1 MIPDEEVE
9 RVREAADIVGIIG
22 ESVTLKRAG
31 AAYRG
36 PCPFHQGRNPN
47 FSVDPRR
54 RIYHCF
60 KCGESGDVFTFLRKR
75 YGMDWPSAVRHVAE
89 RSGVVIREVTTRRE
103 GPDPRE
109 AVWEVNAAAEE
120 WFRRTLSDQASGGPA
135 REYLAQRDV
144 GLDIADRF
152 GLGFAPRDGS
162 LGAHL
167 ATLGFDDARQLEA
180 GLLVKRE
187 DSDALR
193 PRFRGRL
200 MFPIYDTSGRV
211 AGFGGRVIG
220 AGEPKYLNSPETI
233 AFSKGRMLYGLN
245 WARNAIRRADRVLL
259 VEGYFDLV
267 RLVVAGIEE
276 VIAPLGTAL
285 TTEQALLIARHSKN
299 AFLVYDSDK
308 AGLKATFRAADELL
322 RHGASVRVVT
332 LPAGEDP
339 DTFTRKAGREGV
351 ERSLASAVDVIER
364 KIQLLE
370 RGGWFADLHKR
381 RRAIDH
387 LLPTIRATVDPV
399 TRDMYLGRVSEAT
412 GVDRHVLTAE
422 AEAPAR
428 GERQAQTDRSDR
440 TRRTAPAARTQG
452 EPAPVSS
459 RAGRGV
465 AGTAA
470 ERELVRV
477 MLTSRALVERIT
489 ERIGPG
495 EFRDDRYREIF
506 ERLAGVGPDAVI
518 GDVAAGLAAP
528 SVTVLETLLEEQGA
542 VIDVERTVTDCL
554 TRLELRRR
562 KELNAKL
569 QRDLMVATPAEA
581 DRLIA
586 EKQTNAEEIRR
597 LSESIMPA

>member
-22 ESVTLKRAG
+22 ETVPLKKAG
-31 AAYRG
+31 GTFRG
-36 PCPFHQGRNPN
+36 ACPFHGGKNPN

-75 YGMDWPSAVRHVAE
+75 FGMDWPSSVRHVADHA
-89 RSGVVIREVTTRRE
+89 GITIREVSARRE

-109 AVWEVNAAAEE
+109 KLWEVNAAAEE
-120 WFRRTLSDQASGGPA
+120 WFRRVRRDEPEGQPA
-135 REYLAQRDV
+135 RDYLSQREVDAE
-144 GLDIADRF
+144 IADRF
-152 GLGFAPRDGS
+152 GLGFAARDTK
-162 LGAHL
+162 LNAHL
-167 ATLGFDDARQLEA
+167 TSLGFDDARQLEA
-180 GLLVKRE
+180 GLLIKRD
-187 DSDALR
+187 DSDKLR

-200 MFPIYDTSGRV
+200 MFPIYDASGRV

-220 AGEPKYLNSPETI
+220 EGEPKYLNSPETI
-233 AFSKGRMLYGLN
+233 AFTKGKMLYGLN
-245 WARNAIRRADRVLL
+245 WARNAIRKADRVLL

-267 RLVVAGIEE
+267 RLVVAGVEE

-285 TTEQALLIARHSKN
+285 TPDQAALIARHSKN

-332 LPAGEDP
+332 LPPGEDP
-339 DTFTRKAGREGV
+339 DTFARKKGRDGV
-351 ERSLASAVDVIER
+351 EKSLSSAVDVIER

-387 LLPTIRATVDPV
+387 LLPTIRATTDPV
-399 TRDMYLGRVSEAT
+399 TRDLYLGRVSEAT
-412 GVDRHVLTAE
+412 GVDRQILLSE
-422 AEAPAR
+422 AEAPERTSRQPQPGPSPTSAR
-428 GERQAQTDRSDR
+428 RSSQRPAERP
-440 TRRTAPAARTQG
+440 APARVPKG
-452 EPAPVSS
+452 DS
-459 RAGRGV
+459 
-465 AGTAA
+465 GTAA

-477 MLTSRALVERIT
+477 MLTSRAMVERIT

-495 EFRDDRYREIF
+495 EFRDERYREIF
-506 ERLAGVGPDAVI
+506 ERLAAVSPEAVI
-518 GDVAAGLAAP
+518 GDVAVGLSAP
-528 SVTVLETLLEEQGA
+528 SQSVLEMMLEEQGA
-542 VIDVERTVTDCL
+542 VIDVERTVNDCL
-554 TRLELRRR
+554 AQLELRTRR
-562 KELNAKL
+562 ELNARI
-569 QRDLMVATPAEA
+569 QRDLMVATPAET

-586 EKQTNAEEIRR
+586 EKQANAEEIRR
-597 LSESIMPA
+597 ISESITPA

>member
-1 MIPDEEVE
+1 MIPDEDVE
-9 RVREAADIVGIIG
+9 RVREAADIVSIIG
-22 ESVTLKRAG
+22 ETVALKRAG
-31 AAYRG
+31 SAFRG
-36 PCPFHQGRNPN
+36 PCPFHQGKNPN

-60 KCGESGDVFTFLRKR
+60 KCGESGDVFTYLRKR
-75 YGMDWPSAVRHVAE
+75 YGMDWPSAVRLVAE
-89 RSGVVIREVTTRRE
+89 RSGVVIHEVSTRRE

-109 AVWEVNAAAEE
+109 ALWEVNAAAED
-120 WFRRTLSDQASGGPA
+120 WFRRTLRDEASGNVA

-144 GLDIADRF
+144 SIDIADRF
-152 GLGFAPRDGS
+152 GLGFAPRDGA
-162 LGAHL
+162 LMAHL
-167 ATLGFDDARQLEA
+167 STLGFDDQRQLEA

-187 DSDALR
+187 ESDALR

-220 AGEPKYLNSPETI
+220 SGEPKYLNSPETI

-245 WARNAIRRADRVLL
+245 WARNAIRKSDRVLL

-267 RLVVAGIEE
+267 RLVVAGVEE

-285 TTEQALLIARHSKN
+285 TPEQAALIARHSKN

-322 RHGASVRVVT
+322 RNGASVRVVT

-339 DTFTRKAGREGV
+339 DTFTRKAGHEGI
-351 ERSLASAVDVIER
+351 ERALSAAVDVIER

-370 RGGWFADLHKR
+370 RGGWFADLHRR

-387 LLPTIRATVDPV
+387 LLPTIRATIDPV

-412 GVDRHVLTAE
+412 GVDRQVLTAE
-422 AEAPAR
+422 ADAPER
-428 GERQAQTDRSDR
+428 GERPSPAPTVRSRERDHGASR
-440 TRRTAPAARTQG
+440 AT
-452 EPAPVSS
+452 APVSS
-459 RAGRGV
+459 GKLAPG
-465 AGTAA
+465 AAA

-477 MLTSRALVERIT
+477 MLTSRALVERIL

-495 EFRDDRYREIF
+495 EFRDGRYREIF
-506 ERLAGVGPDAVI
+506 ERLATVSPDAVI
-518 GDVAAGLAAP
+518 GDVAAGLSAPAA
-528 SVTVLETLLEEQGA
+528 SVLETLLEEQGA
-542 VIDVERTVTDCL
+542 IIDVEKTLTDCL
-554 TRLELRRR
+554 ARLELRRR
-562 KELNAKL
+562 KELNARL
-569 QRDLMVATPAEA
+569 QRDLTAATPAET

-586 EKQTNAEEIRR
+586 EKQANAEEIRR
-597 LSESIMPA
+597 LSESITPV

>member
-9 RVREAADIVGIIG
+9 RVREAADIIGIVG
-22 ESVTLKRAG
+22 ESVPLKRAG
-31 AAYRG
+31 ATYRG
-36 PCPFHQGRNPN
+36 ACPFHGGKNPN

-54 RIYHCF
+54 KIYHCF
-60 KCGESGDVFTFLRKR
+60 KCGESGDVFTYLRKR

-89 RSGVVIREVTTRRE
+89 KSGVVIREVSSRRE

-109 AVWEVNAAAEE
+109 TVWEVNAAAED
-120 WFRRTLSDQASGGPA
+120 WFKRTLGELPNGNPG

-144 GLDIADRF
+144 GLDLADRF
-152 GLGFAPRDGS
+152 GIGFAPRDDS
-162 LGAHL
+162 LRTHL
-167 ATLGFDDARQLEA
+167 STLGFDEARQLDA

-187 DSDALR
+187 DAGKVV

-200 MFPIYDTSGRV
+200 MFTIYDAAARV

-220 AGEPKYLNSPETI
+220 PGEPKYLNSPETI
-233 AFSKGRMLYGLN
+233 AFTKGRMLYGLN
-245 WARNAIRRADRVLL
+245 WARNAIRKADRVLL

-267 RLVVAGIEE
+267 RLVVAGVEE

-285 TTEQALLIARHSKN
+285 TPDQAALIVRHSKN

-322 RHGASVRVVT
+322 QHGASVRVVT
-332 LPAGEDP
+332 LPTGDDP
-339 DTFTRKAGREGV
+339 DTFARKAGREGI
-351 ERSLASAVDVIER
+351 EKQLASAVDVIER

-387 LLPTIRATVDPV
+387 LLPTIRATIDAV
-399 TRDMYLGRVSEAT
+399 TRDMYLSRVSEAT
-412 GVDRHVLTAE
+412 GVDRHVLATE
-422 AEAPAR
+422 VEQPDM
-428 GERQAQTDRSDR
+428 GERPVRVER
-440 TRRTAPAARTQG
+440 TEPVRRPAPRR
-452 EPAPVSS
+452 EPAPPPI
-459 RAGRGV
+459 RAKSD

-477 MLTSRALVERIT
+477 MLTSRALIERIA

-495 EFRDDRYREIF
+495 EFRDERYREIF
-506 ERLAGVGPDAVI
+506 ERLIAVSPDAVI
-518 GDVAAGLAAP
+518 GDVAAGLTAP
-528 SVTVLETLLEEQGA
+528 SASVFEVLLEEHGA

-554 TRLELRRR
+554 ARLELRTR
-562 KELNAKL
+562 KELNAKI
-569 QRDLMVATPAEA
+569 QRDLMVATPAET

-586 EKQTNAEEIRR
+586 EKQANAEEIRR
-597 LSESIMPA
+597 LSESITPA

>member
-1 MIPDEEVE
+1 MIPDEDVE

-22 ESVTLKRAG
+22 ESVALKRAG
-31 AAYRG
+31 ATFRG
-36 PCPFHQGRNPN
+36 PCPFHGGKNPN

-60 KCGESGDVFTFLRKR
+60 KCGESGDVFTYLRKR
-75 YGMDWPSAVRHVAE
+75 YGMDWPTSVRHAAE
-89 RSGVVIREVTTRRE
+89 HSGITIREVATRRE

-109 AVWEVNAAAEE
+109 PLWEVNGAAEE
-120 WFRRTLSDQASGGPA
+120 WFRRTLREGASGSPA

-144 GLDIADRF
+144 SMDIAERF
-152 GLGFAPRDGS
+152 GLGFAPRDG
-162 LGAHL
+162 LHTHL
-167 ATLGFDDARQLEA
+167 ANLGFGDARQLEA
-180 GLLVKRE
+180 GLLIKRE
-187 DSDALR
+187 DSEALR

-200 MFPIYDTSGRV
+200 MFPIYDTSGRI

-233 AFSKGRMLYGLN
+233 AFTKGRMLYGLN
-245 WARNAIRRADRVLL
+245 WSRNAIRKADRVLL

-267 RLVVAGIEE
+267 RLVVAGVEE

-285 TTEQALLIARHSKN
+285 TTEQAALIVRHSKN

-332 LPAGEDP
+332 LPTREDP
-339 DTFTRKAGREGV
+339 DTFARKAGRDGI
-351 ERSLASAVDVIER
+351 ERQLAAAVDVIER

-387 LLPTIRATVDPV
+387 LLPTIRATSDPV

-412 GVDRHVLTAE
+412 GVDRHVLTVE
-422 AEAPAR
+422 AENPAK
-428 GERQAQTDRSDR
+428 SDR
-440 TRRTAPAARTQG
+440 MPVPQAESAPPRRALKPEKGSPAVSRTR
-452 EPAPVSS
+452 SS
-459 RAGRGV
+459 P
-465 AGTAA
+465 GTAA

-477 MLTSRALVERIT
+477 MLTSRALIERIA
-489 ERIGPG
+489 ERVGPG
-495 EFRDDRYREIF
+495 EFRDERYREIF
-506 ERLAGVGPDAVI
+506 EKLAAVSPDAVI
-518 GDVAAGLAAP
+518 GDVAAGLTSASA
-528 SVTVLETLLEEQGA
+528 SVLETLLEEQGA
-542 VIDVERTVTDCL
+542 IIDVERTVTDCL
-554 TRLELRRR
+554 AKLELRRR
-562 KELNAKL
+562 KELNAQI
-569 QRDLMVATPAEA
+569 QRDLMVATPAET

-586 EKQTNAEEIRR
+586 EKQANAEEIRR
-597 LSESIMPA
+597 LSETIAGVT

>member
-1 MIPDEEVE
+1 VIPDEDVE

-22 ESVTLKRAG
+22 ETVQLKRAG
-31 AAYRG
+31 GTFRG
-36 PCPFHQGRNPN
+36 PCPFHQGKNPN
-47 FSVDPRR
+47 FSVDPKR

-60 KCGESGDVFTFLRKR
+60 KCGESGDVFTYLRKR
-75 YGMDWPSAVRHVAE
+75 YGMDWPSSVRHVAE
-89 RSGVVIREVTTRRE
+89 RSGIAIREVSARRE

-109 AVWEVNAAAEE
+109 ALWEVNGAAEE
-120 WFRRTLSDQASGGPA
+120 WFRRTLRDDPAGAPA
-135 REYLAQRDV
+135 REYLDQRDV
-144 GLDIADRF
+144 TPEIAERF
-152 GLGFAPRDGS
+152 GLGFATRDG
-162 LGAHL
+162 LRAHL
-167 ATLGFDDARQLEA
+167 ATLGFDDVRLLDA
-180 GLLVKRE
+180 GLLGKRE
-187 DSDALR
+187 GSDALH
-193 PRFRGRL
+193 PRFRNRL

-233 AFSKGRMLYGLN
+233 AFTKGRMLYGLN
-245 WARNAIRRADRVLL
+245 WSRNAIRKADRVLL

-267 RLVVAGIEE
+267 RLVVAGVEE

-285 TTEQALLIARHSKN
+285 TTEQAALIVRHSKN

-322 RHGASVRVVT
+322 QHGASVRVVT

-339 DTFTRKAGREGV
+339 DTFARRAGREGI
-351 ERSLASAVDVIER
+351 ERHLASAVDVIER

-381 RRAIDH
+381 RQAIDH
-387 LLPTIRATVDPV
+387 LLPTIRATSDPV

-412 GVDRHVLTAE
+412 GVDRQVLTSE
-422 AEAPAR
+422 VESTGSDRVGAPPVQAPPTPQKRPQREPTPVPRAR
-428 GERQAQTDRSDR
+428 GI
-440 TRRTAPAARTQG
+440 
-452 EPAPVSS
+452 
-459 RAGRGV
+459 

-477 MLTSRALVERIT
+477 MLTSRALIERII

-495 EFRDDRYREIF
+495 EFRDERYREIF
-506 ERLAGVGPDAVI
+506 EKLAAVSPDAVI
-518 GDVAAGLAAP
+518 GDVATGLTNASA
-528 SVTVLETLLEEQGA
+528 SVLETMLEEQGA
-542 VIDVERTVTDCL
+542 IIDVERTVTDCL
-554 TRLELRRR
+554 AKLELRRR
-562 KELNAKL
+562 KELNAQL
-569 QRDLMVATPAEA
+569 QRDLMVATPAET

-586 EKQTNAEEIRR
+586 EKQANAEEIRR

>member
-1 MIPDEEVE
+1 VIPDEEVE
-9 RVREAADIVGIIG
+9 RVREAADLVGIIG

-31 AAYRG
+31 TAFRG
-36 PCPFHQGRNPN
+36 PCPFHQGKNPN

-60 KCGESGDVFTFLRKR
+60 KCGESGDVFTYLRKR

-89 RSGVVIREVTTRRE
+89 RSGIVLREVSARRE

-109 AVWEVNAAAEE
+109 GLWEVNAAAED
-120 WFRRTLSDQASGGPA
+120 WFRRVLRNESSGTGA
-135 REYLAQRDV
+135 RDYLAQRDV
-144 GLDIADRF
+144 SPDLADRF

-162 LGAHL
+162 LRAHL
-167 ATLGFDDARQLEA
+167 ATLGFDDARQLDA
-180 GLLVKRE
+180 GLLVRKE
-187 DSDALR
+187 GNDALL

-200 MFPIYDTSGRV
+200 MFPIYDVSGRV

-220 AGEPKYLNSPETI
+220 SGEPKYLNSPETI
-233 AFSKGRMLYGLN
+233 AFTKGRMLYGLN

-267 RLVVAGIEE
+267 RLVAAGVEE

-285 TTEQALLIARHSKN
+285 TLDQASLIARHSKN

-339 DTFTRKAGREGV
+339 DTFARKAGREGI
-351 ERSLASAVDVIER
+351 ERSLVAAVDVIER

-387 LLPTIRATVDPV
+387 LLPTIRATIDPV
-399 TRDMYLGRVSEAT
+399 TRDLYLGRVSEVT
-412 GVDRHVLTAE
+412 GVDRQVLITE
-422 AEAPAR
+422 ADAPDRSQRQPSGVGPETQRRNPGRRRPDALVPAR
-428 GERQAQTDRSDR
+428 AGKRS
-440 TRRTAPAARTQG
+440 
-452 EPAPVSS
+452 S
-459 RAGRGV
+459 
-465 AGTAA
+465 GTAA

-477 MLTSRALVERIT
+477 MLTSRAMVERIS

-495 EFRDDRYREIF
+495 EFRDERYREIF
-506 ERLAGVGPDAVI
+506 EKLVSVSPDAVV
-518 GDVAAGLAAP
+518 GDIVAGLGTA
-528 SVTVLETLLEEQGA
+528 SQSVLETLLEEQGA
-542 VIDVERTVTDCL
+542 VIDVERTVSDCL
-554 TRLELRRR
+554 TRLELRTR
-562 KELNAKL
+562 KELNARI
-569 QRDLMVATPAEA
+569 QRDLIVATPAET

-586 EKQTNAEEIRR
+586 EKQANSEEIRR
-597 LSESIMPA
+597 LNESIMPV

>member
-1 MIPDEEVE
+1 VIPDEEVE
-9 RVREAADIVGIIG
+9 RVREAADILGIIG

-31 AAYRG
+31 ATFRG
-36 PCPFHQGRNPN
+36 PCPFHQGKNPN
-47 FSVDPRR
+47 FSVDPKR

-60 KCGESGDVFTFLRKR
+60 KCGESGDVFTYLRKR
-75 YGMDWPSAVRHVAE
+75 FGMDWPSAVRHVAE
-89 RSGVVIREVTTRRE
+89 RSGVVIREVSSRRE

-109 AVWEVNAAAEE
+109 ALWEVNAAAEE
-120 WFRRTLSDQASGGPA
+120 WFRRFLRDDAGAGPA
-135 REYLAQRDV
+135 RDYLLQRDV
-144 GLDIADRF
+144 AADVAEKF

-162 LGAHL
+162 LRAHL
-167 ATLGFDDARQLEA
+167 AALGFDDNRQLEA

-187 DSDALR
+187 ESETLN

-200 MFPIYDTSGRV
+200 IFPIYDASGRV

-267 RLVVAGIEE
+267 RLVVAGVEE

-285 TTEQALLIARHSKN
+285 TTDQAALIARHSKN

-322 RHGASVRVVT
+322 RHGVSVRVVT
-332 LPAGEDP
+332 LPAREDP
-339 DTFTRKAGREGV
+339 DTFARKAGRDGV
-351 ERSLASAVDVIER
+351 ERSLSAAVDVIER
-364 KIQLLE
+364 KVQLLE
-370 RGGWFADLHKR
+370 RGGWFADLHR
-381 RRAIDH
+381 RRQAIDH
-387 LLPTIRATVDPV
+387 LLPTIRATIDPV

-412 GVDRHVLTAE
+412 GVDRQVLMAE
-422 AEAPAR
+422 ADSPDRTGRQTEPAAQSTGRRAEPARRQPAPATPR
-428 GERQAQTDRSDR
+428 ARAQASN
-440 TRRTAPAARTQG
+440 
-452 EPAPVSS
+452 S
-459 RAGRGV
+459 
-465 AGTAA
+465 A

-506 ERLAGVGPDAVI
+506 ERLATVGPDAVI
-518 GDVAAGLAAP
+518 GDVAAGLSAP
-528 SVTVLETLLEEQGA
+528 ATSVLETLLEEQGA
-542 VIDVERTVTDCL
+542 IIDVERTVTDCL
-554 TRLELRRR
+554 ARLELRKLEER
-562 KELNAKL
+562 NAGL
-569 QRDLMVATPAEA
+569 QRELKVATPAET

-586 EKQTNAEEIRR
+586 EKQANNDEMRR
-597 LSESIMPA
+597 LRESITPA

>member
-1 MIPDEEVE
+1 VIPDEEVE

-22 ESVTLKRAG
+22 ESVGLKKAG
-31 AAYRG
+31 SAFRG
-36 PCPFHQGRNPN
+36 PCPFHQGKNPN

-89 RSGVVIREVTTRRE
+89 RSGVVIREVSARRE

-109 AVWEVNAAAEE
+109 ALWEVNAAAEE
-120 WFRRTLSDQASGGPA
+120 WLRRALREDPAGAPA

-152 GLGFAPRDGS
+152 GLGFAPRDGA
-162 LGAHL
+162 LQAHL
-167 ATLGFDDARQLEA
+167 ATMGFGDSRQLEA

-200 MFPIYDTSGRV
+200 MFPIYDVSGHV

-245 WARNAIRRADRVLL
+245 WARNAIRKADRVLL

-267 RLVVAGIEE
+267 RLVVAGVEE

-285 TTEQALLIARHSKN
+285 TPDQGALIARHSKN
-299 AFLVYDSDK
+299 AFLLYDSDK

-332 LPAGEDP
+332 LPSGDDP
-339 DTFTRKAGREGV
+339 DTFARKAGREGV
-351 ERSLASAVDVIER
+351 ERALAGAVDVIER

-387 LLPTIRATVDPV
+387 LLPTIRATIDPV

-412 GVDRHVLTAE
+412 GVDRQVLTVE
-422 AEAPAR
+422 ADASERDEREPRRVRQPEAR
-428 GERQAQTDRSDR
+428 
-440 TRRTAPAARTQG
+440 AARA
-452 EPAPVSS
+452 ERAAAPSS
-459 RAGRGV
+459 SGVRAG

-477 MLTSRALVERIT
+477 MLTSRALVERII
-489 ERIGPG
+489 ERVGPG
-495 EFRDDRYREIF
+495 EFRDERYREIF
-506 ERLAGVGPDAVI
+506 ERLAEVSPDAVI
-518 GDVAAGLAAP
+518 GDVAAGLTPVSA
-528 SVTVLETLLEEQGA
+528 SVLEALLEEQGA
-542 VIDVERTVTDCL
+542 IIDVERTVTDCL
-554 TRLELRRR
+554 AKLELRKR
-562 KELNAKL
+562 KELNARI
-569 QRDLMVATPAEA
+569 QRDLMVATPAET
-581 DRLIA
+581 DRLIV
-586 EKQTNAEEIRR
+586 EKQANAEEIRR
-597 LSESIMPA
+597 LSESITPV

>member
-1 MIPDEEVE
+1 VIPDEEVE

-22 ESVTLKRAG
+22 ESVGLKKAG
-31 AAYRG
+31 SAFRG
-36 PCPFHQGRNPN
+36 PCPFHQGKNPN

-75 YGMDWPSAVRHVAE
+75 YGMDWPSAVRHVAD
-89 RSGVVIREVTTRRE
+89 RSGVVIREVSARRE

-109 AVWEVNAAAEE
+109 ALWEVNAAAEE
-120 WFRRTLSDQASGGPA
+120 WLRRALREDPAGAPA

-152 GLGFAPRDGS
+152 GLGFAPRDGA
-162 LGAHL
+162 LQAHL
-167 ATLGFDDARQLEA
+167 ATMGFGDSRQLEA

-200 MFPIYDTSGRV
+200 MFPIYDVSGHV

-245 WARNAIRRADRVLL
+245 WARNAIRKADRVLL

-267 RLVVAGIEE
+267 RLVVAGVEE

-285 TTEQALLIARHSKN
+285 TPDQGALIARHSKN
-299 AFLVYDSDK
+299 AFLLYDSDK

-332 LPAGEDP
+332 LPSGDDP
-339 DTFTRKAGREGV
+339 DTFARKAGREGV
-351 ERSLASAVDVIER
+351 ERALAGAVDVIER

-387 LLPTIRATVDPV
+387 LLPTIRATIDPV

-412 GVDRHVLTAE
+412 GVDRQVLTVE
-422 AEAPAR
+422 ADASERDEREPRRVRQPEAR
-428 GERQAQTDRSDR
+428 
-440 TRRTAPAARTQG
+440 AARA
-452 EPAPVSS
+452 ERAAAPSS
-459 RAGRGV
+459 SGVRAG

-477 MLTSRALVERIT
+477 MLTSRALVERII
-489 ERIGPG
+489 ERVGPG
-495 EFRDDRYREIF
+495 EFRDERYREIF
-506 ERLAGVGPDAVI
+506 ERLAEVSPDAVI
-518 GDVAAGLAAP
+518 GDVAAGLTPVSA
-528 SVTVLETLLEEQGA
+528 SVLEALLEEQGA
-542 VIDVERTVTDCL
+542 IIDVERTVTDCL
-554 TRLELRRR
+554 AKLELRKR
-562 KELNAKL
+562 KELNARI
-569 QRDLMVATPAEA
+569 QRDLMVATPAET
-581 DRLIA
+581 DRLIV
-586 EKQTNAEEIRR
+586 EKQANAEEIRR
-597 LSESIMPA
+597 LSESITPV